1 MYITISEE
9 NKVLM
14 EELKEEVTIIKQEA
28 KKLSISFI
36 IQLKSIIFQFLISY
50 KEYSL
55 TNIREYGLG
64 EILMDRAMRFFKLDN
79 ENREKKASKKKTKG
93 LTRKGGKYLIKKTAK
108 LVLYPFYLLILMLE
122 MVFKSNDKEK
132 SNKNVK
138 NVYRE

>member
-1 MYITISEE
+1 MHITISEE

-79 ENREKKASKKKTKG
+79 ENREKKASKNKTKK
-93 LTRKGGKYLIKKTAK
+93 LTRKGGKYLMKKTAK
-108 LVLYPFYLLILMLE
+108 LILYPFYLLILMLE
-122 MVFKSNDKEK
+122 MVFKSNAKEK